1 MNMYFDFRFRILWE
15 FLVPGSYGVSNMIV
29 LVTLLC
35 ILSLHISQCVSFR
48 YTTTSCLVTYKL
60 DRTNMDKITCTG
72 EHVVNHCIPDDQHK
86 EMEVCVQWKWITP
99 GYCPYY
105 DKFSDVIKEVR
116 CSFYCLWNEDLHD
129 VCTCPSRLN
138 DDSCDK
144 KCKKDFGSDK
154 YILCE
159 PDKVSTTIS
168 PATHINSG
176 GHGSRES
183 SDSKINVSPT
193 FSITSGR
200 NGTESSPESQFS
212 GSAMGITLGVILPF
226 IILLL
231 IVAGIHLFNKR
242 RQTQGTSQRETAVE
256 RGEGDALMN
265 TETKCLAENEQNQQ
279 LIEKDEGTSTEDK
292 ESSPLLAENKNENQ
306 SEGQL
311 KENSMKNERIS
322 VSQNYDSPQKNESFE
337 TPLTSPAVQTEPDT
351 DIGRTEN
358 KDDKKNEKKEGE
370 GSREGRNSSEDVSP
384 GVGAEEKKEEGS
396 IERGH
401 SPDVVSPDNGKEDD
415 SHSSPVNDKN
425 GDNGKQNTDVTE
437 EDQIEE
443 KGNEDQDVKL
453 HVTDKSSNL
462 SVKTDLN
469 NEIESGCR
477 MHADGSSGEQNSEQ
491 KDVSVDTTQNS
502 DNQNDEGSGTSDNTA
517 MKHVNEQEQEHQSNL
532 NSSADSENTS
542 DEIKDAVGIFV
553 DSLES
558 ITREDDEEGGR
569 SELQDLLE
577 YMCTGPA
584 RKILFNVV
592 KMYVDNPDSYFK
604 DESKKALLK
613 SALPPEFHSAHDF
626 ESEYRHSIPVMY
638 AILHVSL
645 SEKQPKSGWG
655 QKVKDTDTGVG
666 DDVER
671 VYRAHTLSRE
681 IQNAENISVDGYV
694 RLFEMLIGAVER
706 LDIKG
711 KCSED
716 YREIVK
722 RWGNIQRKLW
732 VKDKLTTFTNFI
744 KKWS

>member
-306 SEGQL
+306 SE
-311 KENSMKNERIS
+311 ENSMKNERIS

>member
-212 GSAMGITLGVILPF
+212 GSAVGITLGVIVPL
-226 IILLL
+226 ILLVVVPG
-231 IVAGIHLFNKR
+231 IVLFKKR
-242 RQTQGTSQRETAVE
+242 RQTENTRQRETAVE
-256 RGEGDALMN
+256 RGEGNPLMG
-265 TETKCLAENEQNQQ
+265 TETRCLAENEQNQQ
-279 LIEKDEGTSTEDK
+279 LIGKDERTSTEDK
-292 ESSPLLAENKNENQ
+292 KSSPLLAENKNENQ

-311 KENSMKNERIS
+311 EENSMKNERIS
-322 VSQNYDSPQKNESFE
+322 VSQNYDSPQKNESFK
-337 TPLTSPAVQTEPDT
+337 TPPSTPAVHTEPDT
-351 DIGRTEN
+351 GIWRIEN
-358 KDDKKNEKKEGE
+358 KDGKKNKTKERKGFC
-370 GSREGRNSSEDVSP
+370 GGQDSSEEVSLDVA
-384 GVGAEEKKEEGS
+384 AEKRKEEGS

-425 GDNGKQNTDVTE
+425 GDNGKQNTDITE
-437 EDQIEE
+437 EDQSEE
-443 KGNEDQDVKL
+443 K
-453 HVTDKSSNL
+453 
-462 SVKTDLN
+462 
-469 NEIESGCR
+469 
-477 MHADGSSGEQNSEQ
+477 
-491 KDVSVDTTQNS
+491 
-502 DNQNDEGSGTSDNTA
+502 
-517 MKHVNEQEQEHQSNL
+517 
-532 NSSADSENTS
+532 ENAFN
-542 DEIKDAVGIFV
+542 EIKDAVGIFV

-558 ITREDDEEGGR
+558 IKKEDD
-569 SELQDLLE
+569 
-577 YMCTGPA
+577 
-584 RKILFNVV
+584 V
-592 KMYVDNPDSYFK
+592 KYS
-604 DESKKALLK
+604 
-613 SALPPEFHSAHDF
+613 
-626 ESEYRHSIPVMY
+626 
-638 AILHVSL
+638 
-645 SEKQPKSGWG
+645 
-655 QKVKDTDTGVG
+655 
-666 DDVER
+666 R
-671 VYRAHTLSRE
+671 VRR
-681 IQNAENISVDGYV
+681 
-694 RLFEMLIGAVER
+694 
-706 LDIKG
+706 
-711 KCSED
+711 
-716 YREIVK
+716 
-722 RWGNIQRKLW
+722 
-732 VKDKLTTFTNFI
+732 
-744 KKWS
+744 